1 MTAVPPDWADALL
14 RAVLKHGDRDSVS
27 GDLLE
32 QYRDSIEPLH
42 GRERADRWYVRQ
54 VLGYVWRAARVWA
67 LLFATASIVR
77 TALDWFNPPGDFS
90 TRSAASTVIGIGIL
104 MLAGSWAAWR
114 TGSLVAGTVAGVATT
129 LLAAV
134 LSVSGAGLL
143 IAIWHDPGT
152 LAAIQGSGGLGE
164 VFTLPIVMVLPGM
177 LLGTIG
183 GAIGLAI
190 GRLRPS

>member
-1 MTAVPPDWADALL
+1 MTVVPPDWADALL

-67 LLFATASIVR
+67 LLFATACIVR

-90 TRSAASTVIGIGIL
+90 TRSAASTFNGIGL
-104 MLAGSWAAWR
+104 LLLAGSWAAWR

-129 LLAAV
+129 LLAAFV
-134 LSVSGAGLL
+134 SISGAALML
-143 IAIWHDPGT
+143 AIWHDPAT

-164 VFTLPIVMVLPGM
+164 VFILPIAMVFPG
-177 LLGTIG
+177 LFLGTIG
-183 GAIGLAI
+183 GAIGFAI
-190 GRLRPS
+190 GRVRPS

>member
-90 TRSAASTVIGIGIL
+90 TRSAASTFIGIGIL
-104 MLAGSWAAWR
+104 LVAGSRAAWR